1 MHRYILRRLTVMI
14 PTLIGVTLLIF
25 FAMRILPGDPT
36 SVMFGAETFGAL
48 SAADQ
53 ERFRQ
58 ALGLD
63 EPLYLQ
69 YLGWM
74 QDIFTGD
81 LGQSFWRSY
90 TVADLII
97 ARGPISAQIGLM
109 AIVFSWI
116 VGIPL
121 GIISAVRRNSLSDN
135 TIRSIAAVFLA
146 IPEFWL
152 AVLIILIGVLQ
163 FSWRPPLERVYFWE
177 DPWRNFQLTIGPA
190 FAMGGVAAAYL
201 TRITRSAVLEVLHAD
216 HVRTARAKGVREVVV
231 LWRHVFR
238 AAILPVI
245 TLSGLTLAGLLGGSV
260 VVETAFSVPGLGAAL
275 VNALSERDY
284 IVIQNLVLLY
294 AVLFSVMNLL
304 VDLAYAWLDPRVR
317 YD

>member
-1 MHRYILRRLTVMI
+1 MHRYIIRRLMI
-14 PTLIGVTLLIF
+14 MVPTLIGVTLLIF

-63 EPLYLQ
+63 LPLYRQ
-69 YLGWM
+69 YLNWLG
-74 QDIFTGD
+74 DIVSGD
-81 LGQSFWRSY
+81 LGRSFWRTY
-90 TVADLII
+90 TVADLI
-97 ARGPISAQIGLM
+97 ADRGPISAQIGVM
-109 AIVFSWI
+109 AVVFSWI
-116 VGIPL
+116 VGVPL
-121 GIISAVRRNSLSDN
+121 GIISAVRRNSLTDN
-135 TIRSIAAVFLA
+135 TIRGTAAIFLA

-152 AVLIILIGVLQ
+152 AVVIILVGVLQ

-177 DPWRNFQLTIGPA
+177 DPWKNLQLTIGPA
-190 FAMGGVAAAYL
+190 FAMGAVAAAYL
-201 TRITRSAVLEVLHAD
+201 TRITRSAMLEVLNSD
-216 HVRTARAKGVREVVV
+216 HVRTARAKGVRETLV

-238 AAILPVI
+238 VAILPVV

-275 VNALSERDY
+275 VSALNERDY

-304 VDLAYAWLDPRVR
+304 VDLAYAWLDPRIG
-317 YD
+317 YE